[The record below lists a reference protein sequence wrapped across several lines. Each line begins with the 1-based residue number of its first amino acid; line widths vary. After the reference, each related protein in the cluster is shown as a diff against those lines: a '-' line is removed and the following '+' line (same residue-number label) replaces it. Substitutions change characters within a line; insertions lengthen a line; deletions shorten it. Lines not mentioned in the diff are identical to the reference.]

1 MLLFLTSGMAIGQ
14 VKSHSHDAEAT
25 PALMKAEKWFSA
37 WELVSK
43 KIYGIKTLQPVE
55 FVFFDSTHVYS
66 TSKVSIPNGELVE
79 GPKMFGDTLPWKKAM
94 HHGELTLPDNQV
106 IPIGLMSFASPLD
119 STRAFFVMPLPD
131 YWEATGVSSKE
142 LGLENLMI
150 GVFLHE
156 FSHTQQ
162 MRNFGKQLSFYE
174 QNNSFEVD
182 FSDDIIQYIFED
194 TTTYRARFL
203 VETRQFYLASQAKNK
218 AILKKLAA
226 EGLNMYKSRQKDYF
240 YGEYENLQEID
251 DFFLTMEGIGQY
263 SMYAWF
269 VHPQGGGLSKEMALA
284 GVRRGRKWWSQEE
297 GLALFLIL
305 DRLSNPTKWSASMF
319 GTETVSV
326 VDLIQVE
333 AKKCKVAKGKARHQT
348 P

>member
-14 VKSHSHDAEAT
+14 VKSHSHDTEAT
-25 PALMKAEKWFSA
+25 PALMKVEKWFAA

-162 MRNFGKQLSFYE
+162 MRNFGKQLTFYE

-182 FSDDIIQYIFED
+182 FSDDIIQEYFEKD
-194 TTTYRARFL
+194 SIYQARFR
-203 VETRQFYLASQAKNK
+203 VETRLLYLASKAKDK
-218 AILKKLAA
+218 ASVKKFATL
-226 EGLNMYKSRQKDYF
+226 GLNFHESRQKIYF
-240 YGEYENLQEID
+240 TGAYKNLQEID

-263 SMYAWF
+263 SMYVWF
-269 VHPQGGGLSKEMALA
+269 IHPKGGKLSKEKALA
-284 GVRRGRKWWSQEE
+284 GIWRGGKWWSQDE
-297 GLALFLIL
+297 GLVLFLIL
-305 DRLSNPTKWSASMF
+305 ARLSKPKKWSELMF
-319 GTETVSV
+319 GTEMVSV
-326 VDLIQVE
+326 VALIRGKLKHSKA
-333 AKKCKVAKGKARHQT
+333 AKDKAR
-348 P
+348 

>member
-1 MLLFLTSGMAIGQ
+1 MNSRIYLIAMLLFLTSGMAIGQ
-14 VKSHSHDAEAT
+14 VKSSSHDAEAT
-25 PALMKAEKWFSA
+25 PALMKVEKWFAA

-162 MRNFGKQLSFYE
+162 MRNFGKQLTFYE

-182 FSDDIIQYIFED
+182 FSDDIIQYIFEKD
-194 TTTYRARFL
+194 SIYQARFRD
-203 VETRQFYLASQAKNK
+203 ETRLFYLASQAKDK
-218 AILKKLAA
+218 ASFKEIGNTRT
-226 EGLNMYKSRQKDYF
+226 EF
-240 YGEYENLQEID
+240 VQE
-251 DFFLTMEGIGQY
+251 Q
-263 SMYAWF
+263 A
-269 VHPQGGGLSKEMALA
+269 K
-284 GVRRGRKWWSQEE
+284 R
-297 GLALFLIL
+297 LFL
-305 DRLSNPTKWSASMF
+305 RR
-319 GTETVSV
+319 V
-326 VDLIQVE
+326 
-333 AKKCKVAKGKARHQT
+333 
-348 P
+348 

>member
-14 VKSHSHDAEAT
+14 VKSSSHDAEAT
-25 PALMKAEKWFSA
+25 PALMKVEKWFAA

-79 GPKMFGDTLPWKKAM
+79 GPKMFGDTLPWKKAI
-94 HHGELTLPDNQV
+94 HHGELTLPDTQV
-106 IPIGLMSFASPLD
+106 IPLGLMSFAAPLD
-119 STRAFFVMPLPD
+119 GTRAFFVMPLPD
-131 YWEATGVSSKE
+131 YWEASGVSSKE
-142 LGLENLMI
+142 LGLENLII

-182 FSDDIIQYIFED
+182 FSDDIIQDYFEKD
-194 TTTYRARFL
+194 SIYQARFRD
-203 VETRQFYLASQAKNK
+203 ETRLFYLASQAKDK
-218 AILKKLAA
+218 ASLKKMTTL
-226 EGLNMYKSRQKDYF
+226 GLDLLESRQKDYF
-240 YGEYENLQEID
+240 TGAYSNLQEID

-269 VHPQGGGLSKEMALA
+269 IHPKGGKLSKEKALA